1 MLNKLLDGII
11 IVKPL
16 LFKYLPNPPLAMALF
31 PFVLL
36 QDDYLRDDKRIL
48 NHERIHLRQEVELFI
63 LPFYILYVLNYT
75 INLFIYRSHYKA
87 YRNICFE
94 REAYQ
99 NDKDLNYLTN
109 RKSWS
114 WLKYL

>member
-1 MLNKLLDGII
+1 MLHKLLQGII

-16 LFKYLPNPPLAMALF
+16 LFKYLPSPPLGMALF
-31 PFVLL
+31 PFILL
-36 QDDYLRDDKRIL
+36 QDETLLRDKYIL

-63 LPFYILYVLNYT
+63 LPFYVLYLLNYF

-99 NDKDLNYLTN
+99 NDKNLSYLVT
-109 RKSWS
+109 RKTWS
-114 WLKYL
+114 WVRYL